1 MNLLRKAFLLFVPAF
16 LALSSIAAT
25 PVRALARGH
34 TRCNP
39 AGAMHIEHAALTSH
53 FRTGY
58 AVVLALL
65 AAALVLRLAYRP
77 RPHLFFRTALVAF
90 AGQVLWVFHTGLD
103 GAWTVLAAA
112 GIVTLAIYG
121 EVLRSMRADGRP

>member
-1 MNLLRKAFLLFVPAF
+1 
-16 LALSSIAAT
+16 
-25 PVRALARGH
+25 
-34 TRCNP
+34 
-39 AGAMHIEHAALTSH
+39 MHIEHAALTSH

-65 AAALVLRLAYRP
+65 AAALVLRVAYQP
-77 RPHLFFRTALVAF
+77 KPHLFFRTALVGGALVAF